1 MISIFSFF
9 GSFVWLKNEE
19 EIDFFTAFFGG
30 GPAYIAFFLKCLQ
43 NVLKKKKINKQ
54 NSLKLIF
61 QLLKG
66 TINFIEKEKIGFS
79 DLIRKVSSVGGT
91 TEKALLYFS
100 KNDRL
105 ELLISSAIKKA
116 EKRSQDLS
124 KNYN

>member
-1 MISIFSFF
+1 M
-9 GSFVWLKNEE
+9 
-19 EIDFFTAFFGG
+19 FTKR
-30 GPAYIAFFLKCLQ
+30 I
-43 NVLKKKKINKQ
+43 KKKKINKQ

-79 DLIRKVSSVGGT
+79 DLIRKVSSAGGT

-105 ELLISSAIKKA
+105 ELTISSAIKKA